1 VKPKRVE
8 ILGVPVDCVTKEQA
22 LRAVEAMLE
31 SNATDTVIA
40 VNPEKVMRARRDPAL
55 LSQLMRAGLLI
66 PDGIGVVV
74 AARGKQAD
82 PVEQVA
88 GSDLMPALCGVAAR
102 KGYTVF
108 LFGGCREANAS
119 AARALKAQFPDLVI
133 AGAEHGFVKDEDMA
147 ALVCRINASGADIL
161 FVALGS
167 PKQEAWMERWVPE
180 LRVKVVQGVGGTF
193 DVLAGRVKRAP
204 AAWRRAHL
212 EWLYRL
218 LCEPARVRRQA
229 VLPRFAVQIIDRI
242 VLE

>member
-8 ILGVPVDCVTKEQA
+8 ILGVPVDCVTSEQA

-31 SNATDTVIA
+31 SDTTDTVIA

-74 AARGKQAD
+74 AARGKQSD

-88 GSDLMPALCGVAAR
+88 GSDLMPALCGLAAR
-102 KGYTVF
+102 KGHPVF

-119 AARALKAQFPDLVI
+119 AARALKAQVPDLVI
-133 AGAEHGFVKDEDMA
+133 AGAEHGFVADEDMPA
-147 ALVCRINASGADIL
+147 VVRRINESGADFL

-204 AAWRRAHL
+204 VAWRRAHL

-218 LCEPARVRRQA
+218 LSEPARVRRQA
-229 VLPRFAVQIIDRI
+229 VLPRFAAQIIDRI